1 MLSTTPNRLS
11 FNPIPLDEM
20 IADRRSHAR
29 AQLVFCAS
37 MTHAN
42 KIRASAIAPGDRCT
56 SFNPRFKPE
65 FPSCLPSRQAAA
77 STMHKTAGGH
87 LWHTLRQIGAISGR
101 WVHFGS
107 ASALGGEQRGNRFA
121 GRRGAQAEQLVDR
134 LGGKGRIQ
142 SGEEVCQR
150 RVLLVTLQAVFSHMS
165 CTRRRS
171 PRAGTS
177 PSTYRGIDIADCRLV
192 IADWPVTPIT
202 ETAGPSR

>member
-1 MLSTTPNRLS
+1 MLSTTPNRLR

-29 AQLVFCAS
+29 AQLVFCAG

-42 KIRASAIAPGDRCT
+42 KIRASTIAPGDRCT

-65 FPSCLPSRQAAA
+65 FPSCLRSRQATA

-121 GRRGAQAEQLVDR
+121 GRRGAQAEQPVDD
-134 LGGKGRIQ
+134 LGGKERSQ
-142 SGEEVCQR
+142 SGKEVCQR
-150 RVLLVTLQAVFSHMS
+150 RVLLVTLQAVLSHMPS
-165 CTRRRS
+165 TRLRS
-171 PRAGTS
+171 PGRNVS
-177 PSTYRGIDIADCRLV
+177 EHVPWNRYCRLSV
-192 IADWPVTPIT
+192 
-202 ETAGPSR
+202 SHR

>member
-11 FNPIPLDEM
+11 FNPIPLDEV

-42 KIRASAIAPGDRCT
+42 KIRASAIAPGDCCT

-107 ASALGGEQRGNRFA
+107 ASALGGEPRGNRFA
-121 GRRGAQAEQLVDR
+121 GRRGAQAEQQLVDR
-134 LGGKGRIQ
+134 LGGKERIQ

-150 RVLLVTLQAVFSHMS
+150 RVLLVTLQAILSHMS
-165 CTRRRS
+165 RARRRS
-171 PRAGTS
+171 PGRNVS
-177 PSTYRGIDIADCRLV
+177 EDVPWNRYCRLSV
-192 IADWPVTPIT
+192 
-202 ETAGPSR
+202 SHR

>member
-1 MLSTTPNRLS
+1 MARMLSTTPNRLS

-20 IADRRSHAR
+20 IADRRSDAR

-42 KIRASAIAPGDRCT
+42 KIRASVIAPGDRCT

-77 STMHKTAGGH
+77 STTHKTAGGH

-107 ASALGGEQRGNRFA
+107 ASA
-121 GRRGAQAEQLVDR
+121 QAEQQLVDR
-134 LGGKGRIQ
+134 LGGKERIQ

-150 RVLLVTLQAVFSHMS
+150 RVLLVTLQAVLSHMS
-165 CTRRRS
+165 RARRRS
-171 PRAGTS
+171 PGRNVS
-177 PSTYRGIDIADCRLV
+177 EHVPWNRYCRLSV
-192 IADWPVTPIT
+192 
-202 ETAGPSR
+202 SHR

>member
-29 AQLVFCAS
+29 AQLVFCAG

-42 KIRASAIAPGDRCT
+42 KIRASTIAPGDRCT

-65 FPSCLPSRQAAA
+65 FPSCLRSRQAAA

-87 LWHTLRQIGAISGR
+87 LWHALRQIGAIPGR

-121 GRRGAQAEQLVDR
+121 GRRGAQAEQQVDD
-134 LGGKGRIQ
+134 LGGKERSQ
-142 SGEEVCQR
+142 SGKEVCQR
-150 RVLLVTLQAVFSHMS
+150 RVLLVTLQAVLSHMPS
-165 CTRRRS
+165 TRLRS
-171 PRAGTS
+171 PGRNVS
-177 PSTYRGIDIADCRLV
+177 EHVPWNRYCRLSV
-192 IADWPVTPIT
+192 
-202 ETAGPSR
+202 SHR

>member
-20 IADRRSHAR
+20 IADRRSDAR

-42 KIRASAIAPGDRCT
+42 KIRASVIAPGDRCT

-77 STMHKTAGGH
+77 STTHKTAGGH

-121 GRRGAQAEQLVDR
+121 GRRGAQAEQQLVDR
-134 LGGKGRIQ
+134 LGGKERIQ

-150 RVLLVTLQAVFSHMS
+150 RVLLVTLQAVFSNMS
-165 CTRRRS
+165 RTRRRS
-171 PRAGTS
+171 PRRNVS
-177 PSTYRGIDIADCRLV
+177 EHVPWNRYCRLSV
-192 IADWPVTPIT
+192 
-202 ETAGPSR
+202 SHR